1 MSAPLLE
8 RTKAI
13 VHWEHP
19 DFHSKTLT
27 HDELLSLIA
36 ALVPVVEDFSLACSL
51 CAAQKNRSALG
62 SLHKSFA
69 DLALL
74 CHPSEAEI
82 ASRCSTAADAV
93 RFIGH
98 EMFVTWVAAM
108 IRHQCWD
115 ALATAYWLDE
125 WGPLPRQ
132 HLPLVQTKGF
142 SPSTSLL
149 DPHRQLH
156 RLSVMLRTD
165 LLVER
170 HGPGGPL
177 VRACP
182 LEEFRAADIFLLLRH
197 AAKSPP
203 EGPADLPWVPWS
215 CALADEMPLLLIRA
229 MSRQQAQIFA
239 DALGLTDTEQLKQ
252 TLKLAARRLAKFL
265 DTASDD
271 GPVLACKMARAVRL
285 VPEWSQDA
293 LE

>member
-19 DFHSKTLT
+19 DFHCKTLT
-27 HDELLSLIA
+27 HDELLGLIA
-36 ALVPVVEDFSLACSL
+36 ALLPVVEDFSLACAL
-51 CAAQKNRSALG
+51 GAAQKNRSTLAALHG
-62 SLHKSFA
+62 SFA

-74 CHPSEAEI
+74 CHSSEEDSSA
-82 ASRCSTAADAV
+82 STAGDAI

-98 EMFVTWVAAM
+98 EMFVTWVASM

-132 HLPLVQTKGF
+132 HLSLV
-142 SPSTSLL
+142 TSLL
-149 DPHRQLH
+149 DPHRQV
-156 RLSVMLRTD
+156 RKLSVMLRTD
-165 LLVER
+165 LLMER

-177 VRACP
+177 AKACP
-182 LEEFRAADIFLLLRH
+182 LEEFRGADLFLLLRH
-197 AAKSPP
+197 AAQSPT
-203 EGPADLPWVPWS
+203 GLPWVPWS
-215 CALADEMPLLLIRA
+215 CALAEETPLLLVRA

-252 TLKLAARRLAKFL
+252 TLKLAARRLNKFL
-265 DTASDD
+265 NPAPDD
-271 GPVLACKMARAVRL
+271 DEDVLEQGPSRPSAPPWSKRLPARPKR
-285 VPEWSQDA
+285 
-293 LE
+293 